1 MEWLPGVKVEFN
13 NTLHSLETLIYSL
26 TETGS
31 GVYNKFIDLLLLP
44 LAAFLLGVIESG
56 LKFLLEEGEFEK
68 YELATTQSYY
78 SAISW
83 LELSKFQSKLIW
95 EFFIIIFGNCL
106 LLIVAWWWY
115 GDRIKSHFMQS
126 GSDRSRRNFEN
137 LYSDLKLPKEMDFKY
152 K

>member
-13 NTLHSLETLIYSL
+13 NTLHSLETLIYSF

-83 LELSKFQSKLIW
+83 LELSKFQSKLI
-95 EFFIIIFGNCL
+95 
-106 LLIVAWWWY
+106 
-115 GDRIKSHFMQS
+115 S
-126 GSDRSRRNFEN
+126 
-137 LYSDLKLPKEMDFKY
+137 
-152 K
+152 